1 VRLLRVDASIR
12 TDGSVSRSVADSAL
26 SGMRSRI
33 PNLTVI
39 RRDLGREPLPARTW
53 VDAIAA
59 RAASAPLT
67 PAQQDALALATTL
80 VDELV
85 DADALLFAIPLY
97 NFGVPQHVKA
107 WIDVVITDA
116 RLKASGE
123 RVLSRKPA
131 ILVLARGGG
140 YGEGAPRHGWDH
152 STPWLRR
159 IFVDVWDLELETTA
173 VELTLAHVTPAMA
186 SLRDR
191 ADQELAAGHL
201 LARTQG
207 EQVAER
213 LLRGEAAPQR
223 AGTA

>member
-1 VRLLRVDASIR
+1 MKLLRVDASIR
-12 TDGSVSRSVADSAL
+12 HKGSVSRSVADSAV
-26 SGMRSRI
+26 SGLRSRI
-33 PNLTVI
+33 PDLTVI

-59 RAASAPLT
+59 KAASAPMT
-67 PAQQDALALATTL
+67 PAQRDALDLATTL

-116 RLKASGE
+116 RLKAAGE

-159 IFVDVWDLELETTA
+159 IFVDIWDLDLETTV
-173 VELTLAHVTPAMA
+173 VELTLAQVTPAMEA
-186 SLRDR
+186 LRDR

-201 LARTQG
+201 LARAQG
-207 EQVAER
+207 EQIAER
-213 LLRGEAAPQR
+213 LLRGEGHA
-223 AGTA
+223 TARRQA